1 VSDSEA
7 GERAGSGGSRR
18 ALAVVVGVVFLD
30 LVGFGIVIPVLPF
43 YVRSFGVSDVY
54 IGLLAASYSIA
65 QFVAAPVLGRLS
77 DAHGRRPVIVLTLV
91 GSAVAWTVF
100 GVAGQVGGTL
110 GAAAGVTTLFA
121 SRLLAGAMGGNLS
134 VAQAYVADVTPRER
148 RAGALGLLAA
158 SFSLGFV
165 FGPAIGGVAASEAVV
180 AAARDLLPAVVPAD
194 EFSLPSFAAA
204 LMSLVSF
211 AFAAA
216 FLVEPPRAVSSAV
229 TSPGSGL
236 RAAFAVALRD
246 PTLRGL
252 TLAFF
257 LVSVAFSGVQV
268 MFVPFAAD
276 FYDYGATET
285 AAFLTY
291 IGVLGAINQGVLV
304 GRLSRVVAPARL
316 ALVGT
321 GFLAAALALLPFSPA
336 VGALLPPVGGPA
348 WVTGAL
354 VVLVVDGALLSFG
367 LGLLNVSLSTLV
379 STSASDATQGSA
391 FGVTQGAGSLGRT
404 VGPPLMAAMYVV
416 AFWSPFVAGAVLLV
430 PIAGV
435 ILGVARGDR
444 RAAAA

>member
-1 VSDSEA
+1 VSESEA
-7 GERAGSGGSRR
+7 GGDARTRTGSRR
-18 ALAVVVGVVFLD
+18 ALAVVVAVVFLD

-54 IGLLAASYSIA
+54 IGLLAASYSVA

-77 DAHGRRPVIVLTLV
+77 DEHGRRPVIVLTLV

-100 GVAGQVGGTL
+100 GVAGQVGGAF
-110 GAAAGVTTLFA
+110 GVAAGVTTLFA

-165 FGPAIGGVAASEAVV
+165 FGPAIGGVAANEAVV
-180 AAARDLLPAVVPAD
+180 AAARDVLPAVIPAD

-204 LMSLVSF
+204 AMSLVSF

-216 FLVEPPRAVSSAV
+216 FLVEPPRSGSV
-229 TSPGSGL
+229 TSPGGGL

-304 GRLSRVVAPARL
+304 GRLSRVVPPARL

-321 GFLAAALALLPFSPA
+321 GFLATALALLPFSPA

-379 STSASDATQGSA
+379 STTASDATQGSA

-404 VGPPLMAAMYVV
+404 VGPPLMAAMYVA
-416 AFWSPFVAGAVLLV
+416 AFWSPFLAGAVLLV
-430 PIAGV
+430 PIAVV
-435 ILGVARGDR
+435 ILGVARADGQPVS
-444 RAAAA
+444 A

>member
-1 VSDSEA
+1 MSDSEA

-216 FLVEPPRAVSSAV
+216 FLVEPPRAASSAV

-268 MFVPFAAD
+268 MFVPLD
-276 FYDYGATET
+276 
-285 AAFLTY
+285 
-291 IGVLGAINQGVLV
+291 
-304 GRLSRVVAPARL
+304 RKSVV
-316 ALVGT
+316 
-321 GFLAAALALLPFSPA
+321 
-336 VGALLPPVGGPA
+336 
-348 WVTGAL
+348 
-354 VVLVVDGALLSFG
+354 
-367 LGLLNVSLSTLV
+367 
-379 STSASDATQGSA
+379 
-391 FGVTQGAGSLGRT
+391 
-404 VGPPLMAAMYVV
+404 
-416 AFWSPFVAGAVLLV
+416 
-430 PIAGV
+430 
-435 ILGVARGDR
+435 
-444 RAAAA
+444 

>member
-1 VSDSEA
+1 VSDSE
-7 GERAGSGGSRR
+7 GDVRAGGSRR

-54 IGLLAASYSIA
+54 IGLLAASYSVA

-77 DAHGRRPVIVLTLV
+77 DEHGRRPVIVLTLV
-91 GSAVAWTVF
+91 GSALAWTVF

-110 GAAAGVTTLFA
+110 GVAAGVATLFA

-165 FGPAIGGVAASEAVV
+165 FGPAIGGVAANEAVV
-180 AAARDLLPAVVPAD
+180 AAARDVLPAVVPAD

-216 FLVEPPRAVSSAV
+216 FLVEPPRASAV

-291 IGVLGAINQGVLV
+291 IGVLGAVNQGVLV
-304 GRLSRVVAPARL
+304 GRLSRVVAPPRL

-354 VVLVVDGALLSFG
+354 VVLVVDGAMLSFG

-379 STSASDATQGSA
+379 STTASDATQGSA

-404 VGPPLMAAMYVV
+404 VGPPLMAAMYVA
-416 AFWSPFVAGAVLLV
+416 AFWSPFVAGALLLV
-430 PIAGV
+430 PIAVV
-435 ILGVARGDR
+435 ILGVARAER
-444 RAAAA
+444 RPASA